1 LTLRGW
7 FTATNTKAG
16 NDISLTWQSTSSM
29 EGMPTLDIVP
39 KKQRAVL
46 ESEFDDDILA
56 VIKCSFLGIAPAN
69 LNLDDEPDRTV
80 TDVLKE
86 EIVAQRLHMQRSKAK
101 PIKV

>member
-1 LTLRGW
+1 
-7 FTATNTKAG
+7 
-16 NDISLTWQSTSSM
+16 M
-29 EGMPTLDIVP
+29 ENVPTVDIVP
-39 KKQRAVL
+39 KKQRTIL
-46 ESEFDDDILA
+46 ESEFDDDIIA

-86 EIVAQRLHMQRSKAK
+86 EISAQRLHAQRSKAK